1 MPSVDVIVTGP
12 SVLLDG
18 LRTNMLDAYVDLG
31 GLGVGTHQVKTQV
44 AILVDKDARMA
55 ELRVTNV
62 SPELI
67 EVTIKEPGTPTPTLE
82 LTPTLDPIRIAFT
95 ATAMAKQGV
104 TSTMTL
110 TGTATITATAPV
122 TTTLTPSP
130 QATKAR

>member
-1 MPSVDVIVTGP
+1 
-12 SVLLDG
+12 
-18 LRTNMLDAYVDLG
+18 MLDAYVDLG